1 MTTTAIATMDTTGIL
16 PEILDLDFERL
27 KFKLQVREDGDKW
40 TPEMTET
47 GELEYK
53 RYLTL
58 IKVHP
63 GRSIVPSRIID
74 GFWHQ
79 HILDTKAYREDCQKV
94 FGHFVDHF
102 PYFGIHGEED
112 QLELMEA
119 FEETKRIYQH
129 RFGCALDRFTAAR
142 CEGHACHAQ
151 SSCACRT
158 QGACKNV
165 H

>member
-1 MTTTAIATMDTTGIL
+1 MNTTAVATLDATGIL
-16 PEILDLDFERL
+16 PEILALDFERL
-27 KFKLQVREDGDKW
+27 KYKIQVREDGDKW
-40 TPEMTET
+40 TADMTEL

-63 GRSIVPSRIID
+63 HRSIVPSRIMD

-79 HILDTKAYREDCQKV
+79 HILDTKAYRDDCQKV
-94 FGHFVDHF
+94 FGYFVDHF

-112 QLELMEA
+112 KLELMEA
-119 FEETKRIYQH
+119 FEETKTIYRE
-129 RFGCALDRFTAAR
+129 RFGCALDRFEAAR
-142 CEGHACHAQ
+142 CEGHACHVE
-151 SSCACRT
+151 SSCACRVE
-158 QGACKNV
+158 GACKNV